1 MKTHN
6 KQLLEL
12 TLSVILW
19 LGVIPVWSQ
28 DGAPFAEENNYI
40 TVSGVVKDKQNRKTL
55 EYVNVSISGSSIGT
69 VTNADGEFSLKI
81 EDAGE
86 VPALEISHI
95 GYRNNKIHLDKAH
108 LSDLKIYLTPH
119 ANMLNEIVVYAN
131 NPRFIVEE
139 ALRKV
144 PANYS
149 DKNNLL
155 TGFYRETVQKGRR
168 YINISEALIDVF
180 KTPYNDRTV
189 NRDRTEVLKGRRLL
203 SQKLSDTLGVK
214 LAGGPTLSI
223 YLDVVKNEDALLDAE
238 TLHYYE
244 LFMEEPVQIDNRL
257 QFVIGFR
264 PRVVLPYALYYG
276 KLYIDREKLSFT
288 RAEFNLSMDN
298 KAKAVQA
305 ILAKKPYGLRF
316 KPQEVSFLVT
326 YKEVNGKTYLNY
338 IRNNIRFKCDWKRKL
353 FSTGYTVLSEMVVT
367 DRDEKNAAPI
377 PNRRAFSQNEAFY
390 DRVDEYWNEDFWGS
404 YNIIEPTESLEN
416 AVHKLKKQSR

>member
-12 TLSVILW
+12 ALAFVLW

-55 EYVNVSISGSSIGT
+55 EYVNVSISGSSVGT

-86 VPALEISHI
+86 IPALEISHI

-119 ANMLNEIVVYAN
+119 ANMLNEIVIYAN

-367 DRDEKNAAPI
+367 DRDEKNAVPI

>member
-12 TLSVILW
+12 ALAFVLW

-55 EYVNVSISGSSIGT
+55 EYVNVSISGSSVGT

-86 VPALEISHI
+86 IPALEISHI

-119 ANMLNEIVVYAN
+119 ANMLNEIVIYAN

-244 LFMEEPVQIDNRL
+244 LFMEEPVQIDNRP

-367 DRDEKNAAPI
+367 DRDEKNAVPI

>member
-12 TLSVILW
+12 TLAFVLW

-55 EYVNVSISGSSIGT
+55 EYVNVSISGSSVGT

-86 VPALEISHI
+86 IPALEISHI

-119 ANMLNEIVVYAN
+119 ANMLNEIVIYAN

-244 LFMEEPVQIDNRL
+244 LFMEEPVHIDNRP

-367 DRDEKNAAPI
+367 DRDEKNAVPI
-377 PNRRAFSQNEAFY
+377 PNRRAFGQNEAFY

>member
-1 MKTHN
+1 MRTHN
-6 KQLLEL
+6 KQLMEFALA
-12 TLSVILW
+12 VALW

-28 DGAPFAEENNYI
+28 DGAPIAEENNYI

-55 EYVNVSISGSSIGT
+55 EYVNVSVPGSSVGT

-81 EDAGE
+81 EDLE
-86 VPALEISHI
+86 KVPALEISHI
-95 GYRNNKIHLDKAH
+95 GYRNNRIHLDKEH
-108 LSDLKIYLTPH
+108 MSDLKIYLTPH
-119 ANMLNEIVVYAN
+119 ANMLNEIVIYAN

-189 NRDRTEVLKGRRLL
+189 SRDRTEVSKGRRLL

-223 YLDVVKNEDALLDAE
+223 YLDVVKNQDALLEAE
-238 TLHYYE
+238 TLHYYDF
-244 LFMEEPVQIDNRL
+244 FMEEPVQIDNRL
-257 QFVIGFR
+257 QFVISFR

-298 KAKAVQA
+298 KAKAIQA

-316 KPQEVSFLVT
+316 KPQEVSFLIT

-367 DRDEKNAAPI
+367 DRDEKNVVPI
-377 PNRRAFSQNEAFY
+377 PNRRAFSQSEAFY

-416 AVHKLKKQSR
+416 AVHKLKKQTR

>member
-1 MKTHN
+1 MRTHN
-6 KQLLEL
+6 KQLMEL
-12 TLSVILW
+12 ALAVALW

-28 DGAPFAEENNYI
+28 DGAPIAEENNYI

-55 EYVNVSISGSSIGT
+55 EYVNVSVPGSSVGT

-81 EDAGE
+81 EDME
-86 VPALEISHI
+86 KVPALEISHI
-95 GYRNNKIHLDKAH
+95 GYRNNRIHLDKEH
-108 LSDLKIYLTPH
+108 MSDLKIYLTPH
-119 ANMLNEIVVYAN
+119 ANMLNEIVIYAN

-189 NRDRTEVLKGRRLL
+189 SRDRTEVLKGRRLL

-223 YLDVVKNEDALLDAE
+223 YLDVVKNQDALLEAE
-238 TLHYYE
+238 TLHYYDF
-244 LFMEEPVQIDNRL
+244 FMEEPVQIDNRL
-257 QFVIGFR
+257 QFVISFR

-298 KAKAVQA
+298 KAKAIQA

-316 KPQEVSFLVT
+316 KPQEVSFLIT

-367 DRDEKNAAPI
+367 DRDEKNVVPI
-377 PNRRAFSQNEAFY
+377 PNRRAFSQSEAFY

-416 AVHKLKKQSR
+416 AVHKLKKQTR

>member
-19 LGVIPVWSQ
+19 LGVIPVWCQ
-28 DGAPFAEENNYI
+28 DSAPFAEENNYI

-55 EYVNVSISGSSIGT
+55 EYVNVSIPGSSVGT

-119 ANMLNEIVVYAN
+119 ANMLNEIVIYAN

-203 SQKLSDTLGVK
+203 SQKSSDTLGVK

-223 YLDVVKNEDALLDAE
+223 YLDVVKNEDALLDME

-244 LFMEEPVQIDNRL
+244 FFMEEPVHIDNRL

>member
-1 MKTHN
+1 MRTHN
-6 KQLLEL
+6 KQLLKL
-12 TLSVILW
+12 TLAVILW
-19 LGVIPVWSQ
+19 LGVIPIWSQ
-28 DGAPFAEENNYI
+28 DDTTFAEENNYI
-40 TVSGVVKDKQNRKTL
+40 TVSGVVKDKRSGKAL
-55 EYVNVSISGSSIGT
+55 EHVNVSVSGSSVGI

-81 EDAGE
+81 ENTE
-86 VPALEISHI
+86 KVLALEISHI
-95 GYRNNKIHLDKAH
+95 GYRNNRIHLDKAH

-119 ANMLNEIVVYAN
+119 VNMLNEIVVYAN

-144 PANYS
+144 PVNYS

-155 TGFYRETVQKGRR
+155 TGFYRETVRKGRR
-168 YINISEALIDVF
+168 YINISEALIDIF
-180 KTPYNDRTV
+180 KTPYNDRTL

-223 YLDVVKNEDALLDAE
+223 YLDVVKNEDALLDTE
-238 TLHYYE
+238 TLHYYDF
-244 LFMEEPVQIDNRL
+244 FMEEPVQIDNRL
-257 QFVIGFR
+257 QFVINFR

-326 YKEVNGKTYLNY
+326 YKDVSGKTYLNY
-338 IRNNIRFKCDWKRKL
+338 IRNCIRFKCDWKRKL

-377 PNRRAFSQNEAFY
+377 PNRRAFGRSEAFY
-390 DRVDEYWNEDFWGS
+390 DRVDEYWSEDFWGA

>member
-189 NRDRTEVLKGRRLL
+189 NRDCTEVLKGRRLL

>member
-1 MKTHN
+1 MRTHN
-6 KQLLEL
+6 KQLLKL
-12 TLSVILW
+12 TLAVILW
-19 LGVIPVWSQ
+19 LGVIPIWSQ
-28 DGAPFAEENNYI
+28 DDTTFAEENNYI
-40 TVSGVVKDKQNRKTL
+40 TVSGVVKDKRSGKAL
-55 EYVNVSISGSSIGT
+55 EHVNVSVSGSSVGI

-81 EDAGE
+81 ENTE
-86 VPALEISHI
+86 KVPALEISHI
-95 GYRNNKIHLDKAH
+95 GYRNNRIHLDKAH

-119 ANMLNEIVVYAN
+119 VNMLNEIVVYAN

-144 PANYS
+144 PVNYS

-155 TGFYRETVQKGRR
+155 TGFYRETVRKGRR
-168 YINISEALIDVF
+168 YINISEALIDIF
-180 KTPYNDRTV
+180 KTPYNDRTL

-223 YLDVVKNEDALLDAE
+223 YLDVVKNEDALLDTE
-238 TLHYYE
+238 TLHYYDF
-244 LFMEEPVQIDNRL
+244 FMEEPVQIDNRL
-257 QFVIGFR
+257 QFVINFR

-326 YKEVNGKTYLNY
+326 YKDVSGKTYLNY
-338 IRNNIRFKCDWKRKL
+338 IRNCIRFKCDWKRKL

-377 PNRRAFSQNEAFY
+377 PNRRAFGRSEAFY
-390 DRVDEYWNEDFWGS
+390 DRVDEYWSEDFWGA

>member
-1 MKTHN
+1 MRTHN
-6 KQLLEL
+6 KQLMEL
-12 TLSVILW
+12 ALAVVLW

-28 DGAPFAEENNYI
+28 DGVPFADENNYI
-40 TVSGVVKDKQNRKTL
+40 TVSGVVKDKQNKKTL
-55 EYVNVSISGSSIGT
+55 EYVNVSVPGSSVGT

-81 EDAGE
+81 EDLE
-86 VPALEISHI
+86 KVPALEISHI
-95 GYRNNKIHLDKAH
+95 GYRNNRIHLDKEH
-108 LSDLKIYLTPH
+108 MSDLKIYLTPH
-119 ANMLNEIVVYAN
+119 ANMLNEIVIYAN

-189 NRDRTEVLKGRRLL
+189 SRDRTEVLKGRRLL

-223 YLDVVKNEDALLDAE
+223 YLDVVKNQDALLEAE
-238 TLHYYE
+238 TLHYYDF
-244 LFMEEPVQIDNRL
+244 FMEEPVQIDNRL
-257 QFVIGFR
+257 QFVISFR

-298 KAKAVQA
+298 KAKAIQA

-316 KPQEVSFLVT
+316 KPQEVSFLIT

-367 DRDEKNAAPI
+367 DRDEKNVVPI
-377 PNRRAFSQNEAFY
+377 PNRRAFSQSEAFY

-416 AVHKLKKQSR
+416 AVHKLKKQTR

>member
-55 EYVNVSISGSSIGT
+55 EYVNVSISGSSVGT

-264 PRVVLPYALYYG
+264 PRVVLPYALYSG

>member
-12 TLSVILW
+12 ALAFVLW

-86 VPALEISHI
+86 IPALEISHI

-119 ANMLNEIVVYAN
+119 ANMLNEIVIYAN

-367 DRDEKNAAPI
+367 DRDEKNAVPI

>member
-1 MKTHN
+1 M
-6 KQLLEL
+6 EL
-12 TLSVILW
+12 ALAVVLW

-28 DGAPFAEENNYI
+28 DGVPFADENNYI

-55 EYVNVSISGSSIGT
+55 EYVNVSVPGSSVGT

-81 EDAGE
+81 EDLE
-86 VPALEISHI
+86 KVPALEISHI
-95 GYRNNKIHLDKAH
+95 GYRNNRIHLDKEH
-108 LSDLKIYLTPH
+108 MSDLKIYLTPH
-119 ANMLNEIVVYAN
+119 ANMLNEIVIYAN

-189 NRDRTEVLKGRRLL
+189 SRDRTEVLKGRRLL

-223 YLDVVKNEDALLDAE
+223 YLDVVKNQDALLEAE
-238 TLHYYE
+238 TLHYYDF
-244 LFMEEPVQIDNRL
+244 FMEEPVQIDNRL
-257 QFVIGFR
+257 QFVISFR

-298 KAKAVQA
+298 KAKAIQA

-316 KPQEVSFLVT
+316 KPQEVSFLIT

-367 DRDEKNAAPI
+367 DRDEKNVVPI
-377 PNRRAFSQNEAFY
+377 PNRRAFSQSEAFY

-416 AVHKLKKQSR
+416 AVHKLKKQTR

>member
-1 MKTHN
+1 MRTHN
-6 KQLLEL
+6 KQLMEL
-12 TLSVILW
+12 ALAVVLW

-28 DGAPFAEENNYI
+28 DGVPFADENNYI
-40 TVSGVVKDKQNRKTL
+40 TVSGVVKDKQNKKTL
-55 EYVNVSISGSSIGT
+55 EYVNVSVPGSSVGT

-81 EDAGE
+81 EDLE
-86 VPALEISHI
+86 KVPALEISHI
-95 GYRNNKIHLDKAH
+95 GYRNNRIHLDKEH
-108 LSDLKIYLTPH
+108 MSDLKIYLTPH
-119 ANMLNEIVVYAN
+119 ANMLNEIVIYAN

-189 NRDRTEVLKGRRLL
+189 SRDRTEVLKGRRLL

-223 YLDVVKNEDALLDAE
+223 YLDVVKNQDALLEAE
-238 TLHYYE
+238 TLHYYDF
-244 LFMEEPVQIDNRL
+244 FMEEPVQIDNRL
-257 QFVIGFR
+257 QFVISFR

-298 KAKAVQA
+298 KAKAIQA

-316 KPQEVSFLVT
+316 KPQEVSFLIT

-367 DRDEKNAAPI
+367 DRDEKNVVPI
-377 PNRRAFSQNEAFY
+377 PNRRAFSQSEAFY
-390 DRVDEYWNEDFWGS
+390 DRVDEYWSEDFWGS

-416 AVHKLKKQSR
+416 AVHKLKKQTR

>member
-1 MKTHN
+1 MRTHN
-6 KQLLEL
+6 KQLMEL
-12 TLSVILW
+12 ALAVALW

-55 EYVNVSISGSSIGT
+55 EYVNVSVPGSSVGT

-81 EDAGE
+81 EDLE
-86 VPALEISHI
+86 KVPALEISHI
-95 GYRNNKIHLDKAH
+95 GYRNNRIHLDKEH
-108 LSDLKIYLTPH
+108 MSDLKIYLTPH
-119 ANMLNEIVVYAN
+119 ANMLNEIVIYAN

-189 NRDRTEVLKGRRLL
+189 SRDRTEVLKGRRLL

-223 YLDVVKNEDALLDAE
+223 YLDVVKNQDALLEAE
-238 TLHYYE
+238 TLHYYDF
-244 LFMEEPVQIDNRL
+244 FMEEPVQIDNRL
-257 QFVIGFR
+257 QFVISFR

-298 KAKAVQA
+298 KAKAIQA

-316 KPQEVSFLVT
+316 KPQEVSFLIT

-367 DRDEKNAAPI
+367 DRDEKNVVPI
-377 PNRRAFSQNEAFY
+377 PNRRAFSQSEAFY

-416 AVHKLKKQSR
+416 AVHKLKKQTR

>member
-1 MKTHN
+1 MRTYN

-12 TLSVILW
+12 ILAVVLW

-55 EYVNVSISGSSIGT
+55 EYVNVSISGSSVGT

>member
-55 EYVNVSISGSSIGT
+55 EYVNVSISGSSVGT

>member
-28 DGAPFAEENNYI
+28 DSAPFAEENNYI

-55 EYVNVSISGSSIGT
+55 EYVNVSISGSNIGT

-86 VPALEISHI
+86 VPAIEISHI

-244 LFMEEPVQIDNRL
+244 LFMEEPVQIDNRP

-326 YKEVNGKTYLNY
+326 YKEMNGKSYLNY

-367 DRDEKNAAPI
+367 DRDEKNAVPI